1 MTTSRAPTDLPTGTP
16 TDALVAPLD
25 VRSRRGRLLVFA
37 MVLGSSA
44 TFFNATVVN
53 VALPAIGDD
62 FGVGVSSLQWIAT
75 GYMVTLAAL
84 ILIGGSLGDVLGR
97 RRIFV
102 VSSVVLTV
110 ASIVCALAP
119 TLPVLVIGRLLQGV
133 AAAGVTPISLAIV
146 NSSFPEDQ
154 RGRAVAAWSG
164 GSAVASAIGPFA
176 GGVLVD
182 HGGWRWVF
190 ALSVPMTV
198 VSVIAVLRAIPRST
212 IPRSTIPSGAIPSGT
227 TEANARRFDV
237 VGAVLSALAIGA
249 PALALTRGLANGWS
263 DPVVIG
269 AGIVSTVAI
278 ASFVPVELHRTD
290 PMVPMR
296 MFTSMQFSGTNAVT
310 LLLYAGLSGAFFFT
324 ALAFQTV
331 VGFSPTAAGAT
342 LLPANLIMIAAATT
356 VGKLSGRIG
365 ARALV
370 AGGSALVGLSLL
382 MLSTVGASSS
392 YVSGILPAVIMMGFG
407 LVMFVPPLTSAV
419 LAAVE
424 ERDVGIGSAVNNAV
438 ARTGGLVAVAVLPGL
453 VNAPSEASD
462 PLFVDA
468 YRVAMVICAA
478 LCACA
483 AVIAVA
489 TIRTAMPPPEPV

>member
-1 MTTSRAPTDLPTGTP
+1 M
-16 TDALVAPLD
+16 V
-25 VRSRRGRLLVFA
+25 VA
-37 MVLGSSA
+37 MVLGSSV

-102 VSSVVLTV
+102 VSSLLLTV

-198 VSVIAVLRAIPRST
+198 ASVIAVLRAIPSDT
-212 IPRSTIPSGAIPSGT
+212 V
-227 TEANARRFDV
+227 EVNARRIDV

-278 ASFVPVELHRTD
+278 ASFVPVELRRSD

-296 MFTSMQFSGTNAVT
+296 MFASMQFSGTNAVT

>member
-1 MTTSRAPTDLPTGTP
+1 MTTSRSSTDTS
-16 TDALVAPLD
+16 VAHLD
-25 VRSRRGRLLVFA
+25 VRSRRGGLLVVA
-37 MVLGSSA
+37 MVLGSSV

-102 VSSVVLTV
+102 VSSLLLTV

-212 IPRSTIPSGAIPSGT
+212 IPSGAIPSGSM
-227 TEANARRFDV
+227 EANARRFDV

-370 AGGSALVGLSLL
+370 AGGSAVVGLSLL

-407 LVMFVPPLTSAV
+407 LVMFVPPLTSSV

-489 TIRTAMPPPEPV
+489 TIRKAMLPPEPV

>member
-1 MTTSRAPTDLPTGTP
+1 MTTSRAPTDAP

-198 VSVIAVLRAIPRST
+198 VSVIAVLRA

>member
-1 MTTSRAPTDLPTGTP
+1 MTTSRSSTDTS
-16 TDALVAPLD
+16 VAHLD
-25 VRSRRGRLLVFA
+25 VRSRRGRLLVVA
-37 MVLGSSA
+37 MVLGSSV

-102 VSSVVLTV
+102 VSSLLLTA

-119 TLPVLVIGRLLQGV
+119 TLPVLLIGRLLQGV

-198 VSVIAVLRAIPRST
+198 VSVIAVLRAIPSGA
-212 IPRSTIPSGAIPSGT
+212 IPSGAIPSGT